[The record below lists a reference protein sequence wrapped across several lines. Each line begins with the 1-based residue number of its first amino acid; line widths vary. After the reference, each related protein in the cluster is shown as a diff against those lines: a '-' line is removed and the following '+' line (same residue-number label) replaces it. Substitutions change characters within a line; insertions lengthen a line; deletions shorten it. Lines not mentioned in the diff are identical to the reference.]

1 MAVVCVVD
9 GRDRLGVGPC
19 WSAAEGCLYWFD
31 LAGRRLSWFESA
43 SGASGSW
50 PLPVRVSAAAALAGG
65 GLIAAT
71 ERGLARVDTDSG
83 ALSLVEPIDLGDD
96 CRPGA
101 GAIDS
106 LGRFWW
112 SCMHDAAQAQGEVW
126 RTDADG
132 TTRRVTQDVLVPAGL
147 TAASDGETLYLA
159 DAGRKALFECAL
171 ATDGSLADRRLFARA
186 EEGAPHGGALDA
198 EGYLWSACRGGGKVV
213 RYAPDG
219 GVDRIVSMPVRQPCA
234 LAFGGPDLG
243 ILYVTSA
250 RVGLPGEAFEPEPKA
265 GGLFAFYPGVRGL
278 PRPAFEGWRG
288 RAGEPIIALTPDAR
302 GPQE

>member
-31 LAGRRLSWFESA
+31 LDGRRLSWFESA

-50 PLPVRVSAAAALAGG
+50 PLPVRASAAAALADG

-71 ERGLARVDTDSG
+71 EKGLARIDTDSG
-83 ALSLVEPIDLGDD
+83 ALFLVEPVDLGGG
-96 CRPGA
+96 CPGA
-101 GAIDS
+101 GMIDP

-112 SCMHDAAQAQGEVW
+112 SRMRDAAQTPGEVW
-126 RTDADG
+126 RTDPDG
-132 TTRRVTQDVLVPAGL
+132 TTRRVTGDLLVPAGL
-147 TAASDGETLYLA
+147 AAAPDGETLYLA
-159 DAGRKALFECAL
+159 DAGRRALFECAL
-171 ATDGSLADRRLFARA
+171 AADGSLVERRAFARA

-198 EGYLWSACRGGGKVV
+198 EGYLWSAHRSGGKVV

-219 GVDRIVSMPVRQPCA
+219 GVDRIVPMPVRQPCA
-234 LAFGGPDLG
+234 LAFGGPELG

-250 RVGLPGEAFEPEPKA
+250 RVGLPGEAFEPELKA
-265 GGLFAFYPGVRGL
+265 GGLFAFYPGVPGL
-278 PRPAFEGWRG
+278 PLPAFEGWRG
-288 RAGEPIIALTPDAR
+288 RAGEPIIAATSDAR
-302 GPQE
+302 EPQE